1 MGRIAGI
8 DWGFDGQ
15 GFGRAPHPRAVLINE
30 VNMKDRL
37 TWLYNEFEQVGKD
50 YSMPNEVEMYD
61 SSHSNFRDIEK
72 ESNAVLDTLG
82 VGENDVLI
90 DFGSGTGTFA
100 IQAALRCATVYAVD
114 VSPAMID
121 YAKIKAEKAGVSNV
135 LFCHSGF
142 LAFEYDGPAVDFI
155 TTTLALHH
163 LPDFW
168 KAIALN
174 RMYHML
180 KPGGQLF
187 IHDAILEEHQA
198 IDNIASLIEKLAAA
212 GGDFLQ
218 QDAEGH
224 FRKEFSTYDWIIDGL
239 LSRAGFAVK
248 SKNIQ
253 DGVIGT
259 YYCTKQ

>member
-1 MGRIAGI
+1 
-8 DWGFDGQ
+8 
-15 GFGRAPHPRAVLINE
+15 
-30 VNMKDRL
+30 MKDRI
-37 TWLYNEFEQVGKD
+37 TWQYNEFKQVGKD

-61 SSHSNFRDIEK
+61 SRHSDFRDIEE

-82 VGENDVLI
+82 IGENDVMI

-114 VSPAMID
+114 VSQAMID
-121 YAKIKAEKAGVSNV
+121 YAKIKAEKAGVSNIV
-135 LFCHSGF
+135 FCNSGF
-142 LAFEYDGPAVDFI
+142 LAFEYDGLPVDFI
-155 TTTLALHH
+155 TTTLAFHH

-168 KAIALN
+168 KGIALK

-180 KPGGQLF
+180 KHGGQLF

-198 IDNIASLIEKLAAA
+198 IENIAAIIEKLAAA

-218 QDAEGH
+218 QDAEAH
-224 FRKEFSTYDWIIDGL
+224 FREEFSTYDWIMDEL
-239 LSRAGFAVK
+239 LSRAGFVIK
-248 SKNIQ
+248 NKNIQ

-259 YYCTKQ
+259 YYCAKQEQKHKKDEKK

>member
-1 MGRIAGI
+1 MIDRI
-8 DWGFDGQ
+8 
-15 GFGRAPHPRAVLINE
+15 
-30 VNMKDRL
+30 
-37 TWLYNEFEQVGKD
+37 TWQYNEFEQVGKD
-50 YSMPNEVEMYD
+50 YSKPNEVEMYD
-61 SSHSNFRDIEK
+61 SSHSDFRDIEK

-82 VGENDVLI
+82 IGESDVLI

-114 VSPAMID
+114 VSQAMID
-121 YAKIKAEKAGVSNV
+121 YARIKAEKAGVTNIK
-135 LFCHSGF
+135 FCHGGF
-142 LAFEYDGPAVDFI
+142 LTFEYDGPAVDFFV
-155 TTTLALHH
+155 TTFAFHH

-168 KAIALN
+168 KGIALN

-180 KPGGQLF
+180 KPGGQLY
-187 IHDAILEEHQA
+187 IHDVILEEHGA
-198 IDNIASLIEKLAAA
+198 IENIAALIENLAAA

-224 FRKEFSTYDWIIDGL
+224 FREEFSTYDWIMDGL
-239 LSRAGFAVK
+239 LSRAGFVIK

-259 YYCTKQ
+259 YYCAKQ

>member
-1 MGRIAGI
+1 M
-8 DWGFDGQ
+8 Q
-15 GFGRAPHPRAVLINE
+15 TNE
-30 VNMKDRL
+30 MNMKDHI
-37 TWLYNEFEQVGKD
+37 TWLYNEFKQVGRD

-61 SSHSNFRDIEK
+61 SSHSDFRDIEK

-82 VGENDVLI
+82 IGENDVMI

-121 YAKIKAEKAGVSNV
+121 YAKIKAERAGVSNIE
-135 LFCHSGF
+135 FCRGGF
-142 LAFEYDGPAVDFI
+142 LTFEYDGPAADCIV
-155 TTTLALHH
+155 TTFALHH

-168 KAIALN
+168 KRMALN
-174 RMYHML
+174 RLYHML

-187 IHDAILEEHQA
+187 IHDAILEEHRV
-198 IDNIASLIEKLAAA
+198 IENINAFIEKFASA

-224 FRKEFSTYDWIIDGL
+224 FREEFSTYDWIMDGL
-239 LSRAGFAVK
+239 LSRAGFVIK

-259 YYCTKQ
+259 YYCTKKLKSEQQHD